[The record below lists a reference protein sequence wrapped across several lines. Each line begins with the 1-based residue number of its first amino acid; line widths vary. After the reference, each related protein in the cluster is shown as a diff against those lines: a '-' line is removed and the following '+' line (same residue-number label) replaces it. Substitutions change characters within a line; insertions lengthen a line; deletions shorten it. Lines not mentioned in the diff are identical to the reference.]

1 MKVPNHRGN
10 GTVQQFATPN
20 FVPDRRNAAL
30 TGSRQPR
37 GDLQKKVTR
46 TESKAVTEPQRGGG
60 FLRGAAVGFFVGL
73 NGRISSGSTISVQE
87 S

>member
-30 TGSRQPR
+30 TGSRHDP
-37 GDLQKKVTR
+37 GDLPGEGHKW
-46 TESKAVTEPQRGGG
+46 KAVTELNPGGG
-60 FLRGAAVGFFVGL
+60 FFAW
-73 NGRISSGSTISVQE
+73 E
-87 S
+87 